1 MPMLEIT
8 DLQIAYGKVQAVRGI
23 SLRVAEGEIVSIVG
37 PNGAG
42 KSTTLNAISGVVRP
56 AAGRIA
62 FAGVD
67 LAQLRP
73 HQIVRL
79 GVAHAPEGRRVFPE
93 MTVSENLRIGGYL
106 RRASAIAESLQT
118 VFTLFPNLEER
129 RRQLAG
135 TLSGGEQQML
145 SIGRA
150 LMAGPRLLLL
160 DEPSF
165 GLAPLVVA
173 EISRTISRI
182 NRETGLAILI
192 VEQNVTMAFRV
203 SSRAHVLENGRIV
216 LEGESASLAESAHV
230 RDAYLGR

>member
-1 MPMLEIT
+1 MLEIT

-62 FAGVD
+62 FAGLD

-73 HQIVRL
+73 HQIVKL

-173 EISRTISRI
+173 EIGRTISRI

-216 LEGESASLAESAHV
+216 LEGESASLVESAHV

>member
-1 MPMLEIT
+1 MLEIT
-8 DLQIAYGKVQAVRGI
+8 DVRIAYGKVQAVRGI

-56 AAGRIA
+56 AEGRIA
-62 FAGVD
+62 LAGTD
-67 LAQLRP
+67 LTRIRP
-73 HQIVRL
+73 HQIVKL

-93 MTVSENLRIGGYL
+93 MTVEENLRIGGYL
-106 RRASAIAESLQT
+106 RKASAVGATMRT
-118 VFTLFPNLEER
+118 VFSIFPRLEER
-129 RRQLAG
+129 RGQLAG

-173 EISRTISRI
+173 EIGRTIGRI

-203 SSRAHVLENGRIV
+203 SSRAYVLENGQIV
-216 LEGESASLAESAHV
+216 LEGESARLAESAHV

>member
-1 MPMLEIT
+1 MLEIT
-8 DLQIAYGKVQAVRGI
+8 DVRIAYGKVQAVRGI
-23 SLRVAEGEIVSIVG
+23 SLRVAEGEIVSMVG

-56 AAGRIA
+56 TDGRIVL
-62 FAGVD
+62 AGTD
-67 LAQLRP
+67 LTRIRP
-73 HQIVRL
+73 HQIVKL

-93 MTVSENLRIGGYL
+93 MTVEENLRIGGYL
-106 RRASAIAESLQT
+106 RTTSAVADTMRMVLGI
-118 VFTLFPNLEER
+118 FPRLEER
-129 RRQLAG
+129 RAQLAG

-173 EISRTISRI
+173 EIGRTIRRI

-203 SSRAHVLENGRIV
+203 SSRAYVLENGQIV
-216 LEGESASLAESAHV
+216 LEGESAQLAESAHV